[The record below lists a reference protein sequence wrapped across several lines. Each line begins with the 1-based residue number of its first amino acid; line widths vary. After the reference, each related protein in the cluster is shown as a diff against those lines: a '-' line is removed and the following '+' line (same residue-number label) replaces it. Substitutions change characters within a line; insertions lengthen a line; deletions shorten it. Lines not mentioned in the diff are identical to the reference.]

1 MIRQFLSVAMVLVL
15 SHSLG
20 HAQAAKTPVLVE
32 LFTSEGCSSC
42 PPADRLL
49 ASLSALQ
56 PVAGAQII
64 VLEEHVDYWD
74 AQGWHDRFSSP
85 IFTTR
90 QNVYAR
96 HFSSDSYTPQMVV
109 EGEAQFVGND
119 PSKAVAAITRATG
132 KPKFAITLN
141 QPAIDGKR
149 ISASVSTAATSLPKG
164 DLYAALVEPAAS
176 TLVRSGENGGKR
188 LDHVSIARK
197 LERVGTVKDL
207 GKGPVA
213 FHLTAPDGVD
223 IAALHLVVFAQPD
236 GQGVVQAIADAP
248 VH

>member
-96 HFSSDSYTPQMVV
+96 HFSSD
-109 EGEAQFVGND
+109 
-119 PSKAVAAITRATG
+119 
-132 KPKFAITLN
+132 
-141 QPAIDGKR
+141 
-149 ISASVSTAATSLPKG
+149 
-164 DLYAALVEPAAS
+164 
-176 TLVRSGENGGKR
+176 
-188 LDHVSIARK
+188 
-197 LERVGTVKDL
+197 DL
-207 GKGPVA
+207 GVE
-213 FHLTAPDGVD
+213 
-223 IAALHLVVFAQPD
+223 VFALSHELHFGSD
-236 GQGVVQAIADAP
+236 DALAGRFELSHRIWEL
-248 VH
+248 VISDW